1 MGRTG
6 DSLDDE
12 FPPRI
17 GGKKPSPRG
26 APCREEAGWPW
37 VKMIDVVV
45 VVVVVVV
52 VCCFVF
58 CLLLSSLT
66 HHRQARKHT
75 KKSLESLYKTLESH

>member
-37 VKMIDVVV
+37 VKMIVVTV
-45 VVVVVVV
+45 VIAVANVIIVVT
-52 VCCFVF
+52 
-58 CLLLSSLT
+58 SSLNSWGV
-66 HHRQARKHT
+66 RI
-75 KKSLESLYKTLESH
+75 

>member
-26 APCREEAGWPW
+26 SPCREETGGPC
-37 VKMIDVVV
+37 VKVIVVV
-45 VVVVVVV
+45 VVVV
-52 VCCFVF
+52 
-58 CLLLSSLT
+58 LLLIF
-66 HHRQARKHT
+66 
-75 KKSLESLYKTLESH
+75 